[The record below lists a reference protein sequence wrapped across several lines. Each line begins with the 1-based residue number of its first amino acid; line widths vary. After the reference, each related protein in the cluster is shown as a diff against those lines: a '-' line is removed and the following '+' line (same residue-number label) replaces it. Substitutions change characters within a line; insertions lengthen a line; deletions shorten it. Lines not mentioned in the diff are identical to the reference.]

1 MNLNLLFS
9 LAAILVL
16 GCIGYFLPNAGL
28 QMIFG
33 VFLPYIAVLTF
44 LCGVIWKVM
53 KWAKSPVPFRIP
65 TTCGQQQSLP
75 WIKQNKIDNPSTT
88 SGVIIRMFF
97 EIVLFRSL
105 FRNTKAEIK
114 DGDKISYEWEIFLW
128 VGALAFHYSFLT
140 VLVRHF
146 RFFFEPIPFFV
157 KIIEVLDGFFQIGL
171 PIVLISGFVLL
182 GAVLFLLSRRI
193 LNPQVKYISLVADYF
208 PLLLI
213 TGIAASGLWMRYV
226 ERVDVTLIKQI
237 TMGIVSF
244 NGVSAEVLSAASSTF
259 YLHLFFICTLLIYFP
274 FSKLMHAAG
283 VFLSPTRNLANNSRM
298 VRHINPWNPE
308 VKVHSYE
315 AYENDFR
322 EKMIEAGLPVDK
334 ES

>member
-16 GCIGYFLPNAGL
+16 GCVGYFVPNAGL
-28 QMIFG
+28 QMFFG
-33 VFLPYIAVLTF
+33 VILPYIAVLTF
-44 LCGVIWKVM
+44 LCGVIWRVM

-88 SGVIIRMFF
+88 LGVIIRMFL
-97 EIVLFRSL
+97 EIFLFRSL

-146 RFFFEPIPFFV
+146 RFFFEKTPFFV
-157 KIIEVLDGFFQIGL
+157 EIIEVLDGFFQIGL
-171 PIVLISGFVLL
+171 PIVLLSGFVLL
-182 GAVLFLLSRRI
+182 AAVLFLLSRRV
-193 LNPQVKYISLVADYF
+193 LNPQVKYISLAADYF

-213 TGIAASGLWMRYV
+213 AGIAATGLWMRYY
-226 ERVDVTLIKQI
+226 ERVDVTAIKQI
-237 TMGIVSF
+237 TLGIVSF
-244 NGVSAEVLSAASSTF
+244 NWTSIEVMKSVSGTF

-315 AYENDFR
+315 SYENDFR

>member
-28 QMIFG
+28 QMFFG
-33 VFLPYIAVLTF
+33 VILPYIAVLWF
-44 LCGVIWKVM
+44 LCGVIWRVM

-88 SGVIIRMFF
+88 TGVIIRMFF
-97 EIVLFRSL
+97 EIFLFRSL

-140 VLVRHF
+140 VLIRHF
-146 RFFFEPIPFFV
+146 RFVFEPIPFFV
-157 KIIEVLDGFFQIGL
+157 KMIEVLDGFFQIGL

-193 LNPQVKYISLVADYF
+193 LNPQVKYISLAADYF

-213 TGIAASGLWMRYV
+213 IGIAASGLWMRYI
-226 ERVDVTLIKQI
+226 ERVDVTVVKQI

-244 NGVSAEVLSAASSTF
+244 NPVSAEILSAASSTF
-259 YLHLFFICTLLIYFP
+259 YMHLFFVCTLLFYFP
-274 FSKLMHAAG
+274 MSKLMHAAG

-315 AYENDFR
+315 SYENDFR
-322 EKMIEAGLPVDK
+322 EKMIEAGIPVDK